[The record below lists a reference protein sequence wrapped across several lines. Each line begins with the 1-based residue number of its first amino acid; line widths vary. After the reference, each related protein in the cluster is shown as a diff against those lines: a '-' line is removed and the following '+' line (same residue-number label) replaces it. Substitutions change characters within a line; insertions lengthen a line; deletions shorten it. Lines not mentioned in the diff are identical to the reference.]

1 MYRSIPCKSFGFLD
15 LGLWDEVS
23 FGILIVKAKI
33 IRCRTKEGVGRK
45 KDSPSDAAP
54 QGGNESSLVWIRYWG
69 GESQPDELVKGFGSM
84 PSAIAS
90 RKVKLLRI
98 SFFFFNKR
106 SGECRQR
113 RPRIGLGL
121 PSTPRYWK
129 SGIRVENKPLSCPR
143 FRIHQSRRRSPNPS
157 SQIGIHF
164 TRPVHVQLIL

>member
-98 SFFFFNKR
+98 SFFFLIKDRGNAVKDDQGLVWVF
-106 SGECRQR
+106 
-113 RPRIGLGL
+113 PPLLDIGNRAFESRTSPCHAQGL
-121 PSTPRYWK
+121 ESI
-129 SGIRVENKPLSCPR
+129 SHEEGV
-143 FRIHQSRRRSPNPS
+143 
-157 SQIGIHF
+157 QI
-164 TRPVHVQLIL
+164 PVVK